1 MTDKQI
7 KWQPTSM
14 ISVFLEMINEMLESA
29 EIQLQQLKKAKDKPH
44 VLDDEIISRI
54 LKSYGEQNELVP
66 VYLQQ
71 CHRWKEEELN
81 EKQTTW
87 VAEIEDY
94 ATSLLLI
101 NKQILDFANS
111 ISDKTIDKILSKSDA
126 ELALDLL
133 QGN

>member
-29 EIQLQQLKKAKDKPH
+29 EIQLQQLKQAKDKPH
-44 VLDDEIISRI
+44 VLDDKVISRI

-81 EKQTTW
+81 EKQTAW

-111 ISDKTIDKILSKSDA
+111 ISDKTIDKILSKSDS
-126 ELALDLL
+126 EVALDSL
-133 QGN
+133 QSN

>member
-29 EIQLQQLKKAKDKPH
+29 EIQLQQLKQAKDKPH

-111 ISDKTIDKILSKSDA
+111 ISDKTIDKILSKSDS
-126 ELALDLL
+126 EVALDSL
-133 QGN
+133 QSN

>member
-29 EIQLQQLKKAKDKPH
+29 EMQFQQLKQAKDKPH

-133 QGN
+133 QSN

>member
-29 EIQLQQLKKAKDKPH
+29 EIQFQQLKQAKDKPH